1 MAVAIMSASSPAAA
15 YVTGNARSG
24 VFYLLLCIVLYV
36 SIVEQL
42 YNQKTHHHIH
52 TI

>member
-1 MAVAIMSASSPAAA
+1 VAVAIMSASSPAAA

-24 VFYLLLCIVLYV
+24 VVYLLLCIVLYV